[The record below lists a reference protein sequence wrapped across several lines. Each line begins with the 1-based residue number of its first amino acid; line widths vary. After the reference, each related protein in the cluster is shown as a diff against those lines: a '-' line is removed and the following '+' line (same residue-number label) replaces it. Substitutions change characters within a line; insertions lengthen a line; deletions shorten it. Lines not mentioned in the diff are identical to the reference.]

1 MCFGTADWQ
10 GLFHTIQ
17 SNQVRC
23 CSVLLPLMWSR
34 CVSIS
39 NGKDTLT
46 TSLYWFR
53 LTTAKGK
60 SVRSCS
66 EWLRLPHWAC
76 CLMEG
81 EHERMGHT
89 GWPFRQSLFG
99 ADVISHKKWWTYIC
113 WEGKKDR
120 LSLSHTHTDT
130 SKHTYRTVAPWPCSR
145 FCGTDTRRWRR
156 LPTASESGA
165 SASEASGPSHVTNHS
180 IKLYYYCLLML
191 TTSLSWLLV
200 KALPSPYWSPAT
212 SASHLHPPELL
223 ETKEKKRWLNKDRM
237 AVCDQI
243 FGALKESREMRREK
257 KGETKVEHRQNWNSV
272 NIHLSDRSGSY
283 GSSVI
288 LWFWSWSQLLG
299 VATDGMV

>member
-120 LSLSHTHTDT
+120 LSLSHTHTQIHPNT
-130 SKHTYRTVAPWPCSR
+130 LT
-145 FCGTDTRRWRR
+145 G
-156 LPTASESGA
+156 LLLL
-165 SASEASGPSHVTNHS
+165 GPARGFVG
-180 IKLYYYCLLML
+180 L
-191 TTSLSWLLV
+191 TPDGDAVFQQLQ
-200 KALPSPYWSPAT
+200 SPALLP
-212 SASHLHPPELL
+212 ARRADLHMWQIIP
-223 ETKEKKRWLNKDRM
+223 LNCTTT
-237 AVCDQI
+237 VC
-243 FGALKESREMRREK
+243 
-257 KGETKVEHRQNWNSV
+257 
-272 NIHLSDRSGSY
+272 
-283 GSSVI
+283 
-288 LWFWSWSQLLG
+288 
-299 VATDGMV
+299 